1 MKRIVVWLMST
12 LSAVLWLFNYRTS
25 TAGPLPVSAI
35 PSGLGGTSGLADGS
49 SAAGNKPAQIKG
61 PTTNVTGAAVDTRWG
76 PVQVQLVLQGGKIVG
91 VNLLKQPDDNAM
103 DTFIGNRSV
112 PVLIKETIA
121 AQSAKIDMVTGATFT
136 STGYLKSLQSA
147 LDMAHL

>member
-1 MKRIVVWLMST
+1 MKRIVLWLMST
-12 LSAVLWLFNYRTS
+12 LSAVVWLFNYRTS
-25 TAGPLPVSAI
+25 TAGPLA
-35 PSGLGGTSGLADGS
+35 T
-49 SAAGNKPAQIKG
+49 AAGPSSSGGQGPVDGTAQG
-61 PTTNVTGAAVDTRWG
+61 PSPSNGPITRVAGAAVNTRWG
-76 PVQVQLVLQGGKIVG
+76 PVQVQLEIQKGKIVG
-91 VNLLKQPDDNAM
+91 VDLLQQPSDNAM

-147 LDMAHL
+147 LDKAAL